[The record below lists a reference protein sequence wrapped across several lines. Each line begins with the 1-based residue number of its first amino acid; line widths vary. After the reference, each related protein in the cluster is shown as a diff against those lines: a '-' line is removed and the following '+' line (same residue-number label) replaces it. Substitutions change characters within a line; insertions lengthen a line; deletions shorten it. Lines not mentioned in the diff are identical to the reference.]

1 MAEENQRQ
9 QNASNNTQ
17 PQINTNRQLR
27 DVPTLTSFIR
37 QEIPQFKKIEEKE
50 KQEKETQKHNK
61 ELSNIKF
68 WLILLC
74 VVFTCS
80 MLSGIYLIIN
90 PAGNTPQFTE
100 VESDEKQPMKFFK
113 NSNTKEGAVVINIR
127 GEISESDDNS
137 AFSSKQ
143 NASSVARRI
152 REFADKKEVKAL
164 LLDINSPG
172 GTVAAV
178 QDIYNALNY
187 FREQK
192 KPVVALMRDVAAS
205 GGFYIA
211 MAADKIVAQPGT
223 MTGSIGVIMQTT
235 NAQELLKKIGVDF
248 NSVKSGQNKDMGAIY
263 KELTSEQKLLLQEMI
278 DETYQQFFEAVR
290 KGRPNMDVNTL
301 RVYADGRIF
310 TGARA
315 LALGFIDGLGGE
327 EKAKEYLSELTGIK
341 DIKILNQ
348 KNKFMEGFLLP
359 FSNLAE
365 SSAALKQI
373 ARPQTPALAYKLN
386 L

>member
-1 MAEENQRQ
+1 
-9 QNASNNTQ
+9 
-17 PQINTNRQLR
+17 
-27 DVPTLTSFIR
+27 
-37 QEIPQFKKIEEKE
+37 
-50 KQEKETQKHNK
+50 
-61 ELSNIKF
+61 
-68 WLILLC
+68 
-74 VVFTCS
+74 
-80 MLSGIYLIIN
+80 
-90 PAGNTPQFTE
+90 
-100 VESDEKQPMKFFK
+100 
-113 NSNTKEGAVVINIR
+113 
-127 GEISESDDNS
+127 EISESVDS
-137 AFSSKQ
+137 GAFSSKQ
-143 NASSVARRI
+143 NASSIARRI
-152 REFADKKEVKAL
+152 RALADKKEVKAL

-178 QDIYNALNY
+178 QDIYNAINY

-192 KPVVALMRDVAAS
+192 KPVVAVMRDVAAS

-248 NSVKSGQNKDMGAIY
+248 DAVKSGQNKDIGAIY
-263 KELTSEQKLLLQEMI
+263 KELTPEQRLLLQEMI
-278 DETYQQFFEAVR
+278 NETYQQFFEAVR
-290 KGRPNMDVNTL
+290 KGRPNIDVNTL

-310 TGARA
+310 TGAKA
-315 LALGFIDGLGGE
+315 QTLGLIDALGGE

-348 KNKFMEGFLLP
+348 KNKFMEDFFLP

-365 SSAALKQI
+365 SSLALKQI
-373 ARPQTPALAYKLN
+373 TKPQTPALAYMLN

>member
-1 MAEENQRQ
+1 MAEENQQQ
-9 QNASNNTQ
+9 QNAENNIQ
-17 PQINTNRQLR
+17 PEVKPEEQNKEI
-27 DVPTLTSFIR
+27 PTITSFIKE
-37 QEIPQFKKIEEKE
+37 QIPQVKEMEENK
-50 KQEKETQKHNK
+50 KHNK
-61 ELSNIKF
+61 ELASIKF
-68 WLILLC
+68 WLIFLC

-90 PAGNTPQFTE
+90 PAGNKAQLTE
-100 VESDEKQPMKFFK
+100 ENTEEKQSIKFFK
-113 NSNTKEGAVVINIR
+113 SSNNKEGAVVVNVR
-127 GEISESDDNS
+127 GEISESSDSS

-143 NASSVARRI
+143 NASSLARRI
-152 REFADKKEVKAL
+152 RELADKKEIKAL

-187 FREQK
+187 FRSQK

-248 NSVKSGQNKDMGAIY
+248 NAVKSGQNKDIGAIY
-263 KELTSEQKLLLQEMI
+263 KELTPEQKLLLQEMI

-290 KGRPNMDVNTL
+290 KGRPNVDVNTL
-301 RVYADGRIF
+301 KVYADGRIF

-315 LALGFIDGLGGE
+315 QTLGLIDGLGGE

-348 KNKFMEGFLLP
+348 KGKFMEDFLFS

-365 SSAALKQI
+365 SSLALKQI
-373 ARPQTPALAYKLN
+373 TKPQTPALAYMLN

>member
-1 MAEENQRQ
+1 MAGENKEQ
-9 QNASNNTQ
+9 QNAVNNIQTKDKQ
-17 PQINTNRQLR
+17 EEKQ
-27 DVPTLTSFIR
+27 
-37 QEIPQFKKIEEKE
+37 QEISQAKD
-50 KQEKETQKHNK
+50 NSK
-61 ELSNIKF
+61 ELSSIKF

-74 VVFTCS
+74 IVFSCS
-80 MLSGIYLIIN
+80 MLSGIYLIIK
-90 PAGNTPQFTE
+90 PAGNTSQLVEEKTE
-100 VESDEKQPMKFFK
+100 EKQTMKFFK
-113 NSNTKEGAVVINIR
+113 NSNSKEGAVVVNIR
-127 GEISESDDNS
+127 GEISESSDNS

-143 NASSVARRI
+143 NASTIARRI
-152 REFADKKEVKAL
+152 RELADKKEVKAL

-187 FREQK
+187 FRAQK

-248 NSVKSGQNKDMGAIY
+248 NAVKSGQNKDIGAIY
-263 KELTSEQKLLLQEMI
+263 KELTPEQKLLLQEMI

-290 KGRPNMDVNTL
+290 KGRPNIDVNTL

-310 TGARA
+310 TGAKA
-315 LALGFIDGLGGE
+315 QTLGLIDGLGGE

-341 DIKILNQ
+341 DIKILNP
-348 KNKFMEGFLLP
+348 KSKFMEDFFLP

-373 ARPQTPALAYKLN
+373 AKPQTPALAYMLN

>member
-1 MAEENQRQ
+1 MAEENKN
-9 QNASNNTQ
+9 QNNVVNNGQ
-17 PQINTNRQLR
+17 MEEKQDSVKNAEA
-27 DVPTLTSFIR
+27 PTFSSFIK
-37 QEIPQFKKIEEKE
+37 QEIPQVKKIEEEKKE
-50 KQEKETQKHNK
+50 HKEMCKV
-61 ELSNIKF
+61 KF
-68 WLILLC
+68 WLVLLC
-74 VVFTCS
+74 IVFTAS
-80 MLSGIYLIIN
+80 MISGIYLIVN
-90 PAGNTPQFTE
+90 PGAGTE
-100 VESDEKQPMKFFK
+100 RTIEETSDDKDKKGFFS
-113 NSNTKEGAVVINIR
+113 NSSIKEGAAIVKVR
-127 GEISESDDNS
+127 GVISESSESS
-137 AFSSKQ
+137 AFSTAQ
-143 NASSVARRI
+143 NASSIARRI
-152 REFADKKEVKAL
+152 RTLADKKEVKAL

-187 FREQK
+187 FRAQK

-211 MAADKIVAQPGT
+211 MASDKIVAQPGT
-223 MTGSIGVIMQTT
+223 MTGSIGVILQTT
-235 NAQELLKKIGVDF
+235 NAQELLKKIGVDM
-248 NSVKSGQNKDMGAIY
+248 SAVKSGQNKDMGAIY
-263 KELTSEQKLLLQEMI
+263 KELTPEQKLLLQEMI

-290 KGRPNMDVNTL
+290 QGRPNVNVNTL

-315 LALGFIDGLGGE
+315 KTLGLIDGLGGE

-348 KNKFMEGFLLP
+348 KNRLMEDLIFP

-365 SSAALKQI
+365 SSAVLKQL
-373 ARPQTPALAYKLN
+373 AKPQTPALAYMLN

>member
-1 MAEENQRQ
+1 MPEENQEQ
-9 QNASNNTQ
+9 QNAVNNSQ
-17 PQINTNRQLR
+17 P
-27 DVPTLTSFIR
+27 
-37 QEIPQFKKIEEKE
+37 EE
-50 KQEKETQKHNK
+50 QNK
-61 ELSNIKF
+61 EIKTESPVTKHEAPVVVKDQDNNKKELANIKF
-68 WLILLC
+68 WLVLLC
-74 VVFTCS
+74 IVFTCS

-90 PAGNTPQFTE
+90 PGADRAQLTE
-100 VESDEKQPMKFFK
+100 AESDTEKPIKFFK
-113 NSNTKEGAVVINIR
+113 SSSSKEGAVVVNIR
-127 GEISESDDNS
+127 GEISENSDNS
-137 AFSSKQ
+137 TFSSKQ
-143 NASSVARRI
+143 NASSIARRI
-152 REFADKKEVKAL
+152 REYADKKEVKAL

-187 FREQK
+187 FRSQK

-205 GGFYIA
+205 GGFYVA

-248 NSVKSGQNKDMGAIY
+248 NAIKSGQNKDIGAIY
-263 KELTSEQKLLLQEMI
+263 KELTPEQKLLLQEMI
-278 DETYQQFFEAVR
+278 DETYQQFFEAV
-290 KGRPNMDVNTL
+290 KQGRPNIDVNIL
-301 RVYADGRIF
+301 RIYADGRVF
-310 TGARA
+310 TGAKA
-315 LALGFIDGLGGE
+315 QTLGLIDGLGGE

-348 KNKFMEGFLLP
+348 KNKLVEDFFLP

-365 SSAALKQI
+365 SSLALKQI
-373 ARPQTPALAYKLN
+373 AKPQTPALAYMLN